1 MKRKKLLLGIGLGL
15 TLTLSTGAILAHT
28 RSNKVQ
34 QETVSLQSLDGKTL
48 AAGDLKGRVTVL
60 AIGATWLPLSRQQA
74 EIVTQL
80 QQTYGKRN
88 VAIYFIS
95 TDSAD
100 AKSKNYADNTK
111 VKAFGD
117 RNKISSAILR
127 DATGGTLRL
136 YNLDQIPAFVVLDKE
151 GKAAATITGLDAE
164 NGNDEAIA
172 QISAAVDKIL

>member
-1 MKRKKLLLGIGLGL
+1 MKNKFLLGIGLILSL
-15 TLTLSTGAILAHT
+15 TLFSGFAVAQKAA
-28 RSNKVQ
+28 NA

-74 EIVTQL
+74 EIVGAL
-80 QQTYGKRN
+80 QQNYGRKN

-100 AKSKNYADNTK
+100 EKSKNYANDAKIKTF
-111 VKAFGD
+111 AE
-117 RNKISSAILR
+117 RNKITSAVLR

-151 GKAAATITGLDAE
+151 GKVSATITGLDAE
-164 NGNDEAIA
+164 NANDESVAR
-172 QISAAVDKIL
+172 ISAAIDKIL